1 MFFGIFLN
9 KRTKRKKE
17 ELKKIEGEIEAKKK
31 EIKGLKNKLREIE
44 KLLEE
49 TKLAEFSDYLRE
61 ERGELIELK
70 RMVIALDS
78 EFSLSS
84 RIVRE
89 RRIENK
95 VQVLLNKSKRMRE
108 RIDGVLDKFCRS

>member
-49 TKLAEFSDYLRE
+49 TKLAEFSDYLKE

-70 RMVIALDS
+70 KMIIALDS
-78 EFSLSS
+78 EPSLSS
-84 RIVRE
+84 RIVLE
-89 RRIENK
+89 ERIENK
-95 VQVLLNKSKRMRE
+95 IQVLLSKSKRMLE
-108 RIDGVLDKFCRS
+108 RIDGVLDIFCKT